1 MDKRDRDMG
10 KSNSGPGE
18 SREWVTED
26 KIGGWDGVLYSSMIV
41 GTGGCIPGL
50 GGLSEPGARKPIG
63 LREPA
68 GNSFNIP

>member
-1 MDKRDRDMG
+1 MDERDRDMG

-26 KIGGWDGVLYSSMIV
+26 KIGGWDGVLYFSMIA

-50 GGLSEPGARKPIG
+50 GGVSEPGARKLMG
-63 LREPA
+63 
-68 GNSFNIP
+68 